1 MAVSEPLP
9 ALGPLDPFQTIVWD
23 YETSGH
29 STHGHPLEPLREEL
43 AAQKLPDARTLA
55 SMRDG
60 QRVRY
65 AGIVICRQRPG
76 TASGVTFMTLEDET
90 GFVNVVLWRKVF
102 DRHMVLAKTAAFL
115 GVTGKLQIQ
124 QGVVHLVAET
134 LWEPKIR
141 NRPATGGSRD
151 FH

>member
-1 MAVSEPLP
+1 
-9 ALGPLDPFQTIVWD
+9 
-23 YETSGH
+23 
-29 STHGHPLEPLREEL
+29 
-43 AAQKLPDARTLA
+43 
-55 SMRDG
+55 
-60 QRVRY
+60 
-65 AGIVICRQRPG
+65 
-76 TASGVTFMTLEDET
+76 MTLEDET

-124 QGVVHLVAET
+124 QGVVHVVAET

-141 NRPATGGSRD
+141 SRPATGESRD